1 MHLGKEI
8 DLLLVQLFDKQELRY
23 GRASPSRLR
32 HEWFGLIIMHDGD
45 FLQMRTP

>member
-1 MHLGKEI
+1 V
-8 DLLLVQLFDKQELRY
+8 LLLDRQVLRY
-23 GRASPSRLR
+23 GRACPSRLR